1 MYREVV
7 SLDDVFAR
15 KINIRGPIAVTK
27 TSHPFSAMEYSR
39 AKINVDDYGY
49 LEEEYFVSG
58 YSNVYDLNEK
68 NNLVVKK
75 ENLPYETRI
84 LVRRPKN
91 SADRKNIV
99 VFDIMN
105 ASNCYDIE
113 DQWRRSYLHIM
124 ERGYSYVGI
133 TSKPVNVLSLK
144 NFDYERYQTLNWSNG
159 EVSTSPSVIDKCHRI
174 EGCEEG
180 LVWDMLTSLGLF
192 IQNEGKNLFT
202 KEEKVYIYLTG
213 QSQSG
218 MYLNTYVNQFHH
230 LLKVNGKSIF
240 DGYLSLVSGGKQR
253 ALCQTHEKEEFMC
266 LRDYVERE
274 IDVPFIT
281 MNTEGDYL
289 LFKPMGGLKQGINSD
304 EPNNKRRYY
313 DVAGAPH
320 TDAASP
326 LVPDNSEIVKTK
338 CPKRILDGEYD
349 YKLNDLPLD
358 YTINGLLE
366 KLHTWAKDGIAPL
379 TVKPMLKDE
388 NGEIARDEYGNALGG
403 IRTAYLEVPN
413 AKYVGSIGLGETN
426 GTMELF
432 TEDVMNRLY
441 GSKEEYIK
449 RFEAY
454 GKKQVSDGDI
464 TENDFKRMMNKV
476 NS

>member
-1 MYREVV
+1 MYREVC
-7 SLDDVFAR
+7 SLEDVFNK
-15 KINIRGPIAVTK
+15 KIDVKGPIEVTK

-39 AKINVDDYGY
+39 AKIHVNDFGY

-58 YSNVYDLNEK
+58 YSNVYDLNEE
-68 NNLVVKK
+68 NQLIVKK

-91 SADRKNIV
+91 ASDRKNIV

-124 ERGYSYVGI
+124 EQGYSYVGI
-133 TSKPVNVLSLK
+133 TSKPVNVLALK
-144 NFDYERYQTLNWSNG
+144 NFDYDRYHTLNWSSG
-159 EVSTSPSVIDKCHRI
+159 EPSVSPSVIDKAHRI

-192 IQNEGKNLFT
+192 IRNEGKKLFT
-202 KEEKVYIYLTG
+202 EEEKIYIYLTG

-230 LLKVNGKSIF
+230 LLKVNGTSIF

-253 ALCQTHEKEEFMC
+253 ALCQTNGKEEAMC
-266 LRDYVERE
+266 LREYKERE
-274 IDVPFIT
+274 IDTPFIT

-289 LFKPMGGLKQGINSD
+289 LFKPMGGLKQGVNS
-304 EPNNKRRYY
+304 EALSNKRRYY
-313 DVAGAPH
+313 EVAGAPH

-349 YKLNDLPLD
+349 YTLNDFPLD
-358 YTINGLLE
+358 YIINGLLE
-366 KLHTWAKDGIAPL
+366 KLHRWAKDGIAPAI
-379 TVKPMLKDE
+379 VEPMMKDE

-403 IRTAYLEVPN
+403 IRTAYLEVPK
-413 AKYVGSIGLGETN
+413 ATYIGSIGLGQTN

-432 TEDVMNRLY
+432 AEDVMNRLY

-449 RFEAY
+449 QFEAY
-454 GKKQVSDGDI
+454 GKKQVDDGDI
-464 TENDFKRMMNKV
+464 TENDFKRMMNKITL
-476 NS
+476 

>member
-1 MYREVV
+1 MYRKVCSLEEV
-7 SLDDVFAR
+7 FHK
-15 KINIRGPIAVTK
+15 KIEVKGPMEVTE

-39 AKINVDDYGY
+39 AKLDVNDFGY

-58 YSNVYDLNEK
+58 YSNVYDLDEENQ
-68 NNLVVKK
+68 LIVKK

-91 SADRKNIV
+91 AADRKNIV

-124 ERGYSYVGI
+124 EQGYSYVGI
-133 TSKPVNVLSLK
+133 TSKPVNVLALK
-144 NFDYERYQTLNWSNG
+144 NFDYDRYHTLNWSNG
-159 EVSTSPSVIDKCHRI
+159 EPSLSPSAIDKVHRI

-192 IQNEGKNLFT
+192 IQKEGKKLFT
-202 KEEKVYIYLTG
+202 EEENVYIYLTG

-230 LLKVNGKSIF
+230 LLKVDGKSIF

-253 ALCQTHEKEEFMC
+253 SLCQTNGQEEFMC
-266 LRDYVERE
+266 LRDYKEHE
-274 IDVPFIT
+274 IDTPFIT
-281 MNTEGDYL
+281 MNSEGDYL
-289 LFKPMGGLKQGINSD
+289 LFQPMGGLKQGYNS
-304 EPNNKRRYY
+304 EKPNNKRRYY
-313 DVAGAPH
+313 EVAGAPH

-338 CPKRILDGEYD
+338 CPKRILDGEYN
-349 YKLNDLPLD
+349 YTLNDFPLD
-358 YTINGLLE
+358 YIINGLLE
-366 KLHTWAKDGIAPL
+366 KLHTWAKDGIAPAI
-379 TVKPMLKDE
+379 VEPIRKDE
-388 NGEIARDEYGNALGG
+388 NGEILRDDLGNALGG
-403 IRTAYLEVPN
+403 IRTAYLEVPK
-413 AKYVGSIGLGETN
+413 AKYIGSIGLGQTN

-432 TEDVMNRLY
+432 SEEQMNRLY
-441 GSKEEYIK
+441 GSREEYIK
-449 RFEAY
+449 KFEAY
-454 GKKQVSDGDI
+454 AKKQLNDGDI
-464 TENDFKRMMNKV
+464 VENDFKRMMSKNM
-476 NS
+476 